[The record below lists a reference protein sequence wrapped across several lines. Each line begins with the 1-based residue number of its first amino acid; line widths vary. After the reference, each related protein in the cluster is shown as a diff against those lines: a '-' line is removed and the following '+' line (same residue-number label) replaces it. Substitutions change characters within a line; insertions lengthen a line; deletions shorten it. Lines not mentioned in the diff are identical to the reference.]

1 MPKIEEELLRPKCP
15 TTFHMTNALRQH
27 LQDCHHGMILSMYPH
42 ALTPW
47 WELCCGVGAMM
58 RPEER
63 DQETQTKE
71 EFLFQVMRPLVKVR
85 LMVEVIFLEPEDEL
99 EMRKLNAKDATLR
112 EIDQVE
118 EEENPHE
125 SYTETR
131 DATQCEVLLGE
142 PEDVFICRDDS

>member
-1 MPKIEEELLRPKCP
+1 
-15 TTFHMTNALRQH
+15 
-27 LQDCHHGMILSMYPH
+27 
-42 ALTPW
+42 
-47 WELCCGVGAMM
+47 
-58 RPEER
+58 
-63 DQETQTKE
+63 
-71 EFLFQVMRPLVKVR
+71 MRPLVKVR

-118 EEENPHE
+118 EENPHE

-142 PEDVFICRDDS
+142 PEDVFIFRHAS